1 MKYAIVNCDIYAGE
15 QVLFDKAILVNG
27 ERVEAIIDLDKVP
40 KEIEVIDIGGM
51 NVAPGFI
58 DLQVNGG
65 GGWLFNDEPTEACIS
80 KIYDAHKRF
89 GTTNFLPTLITTSL
103 DKMLQAIEVV
113 KSCTL
118 NKKFGV
124 LGLHLEGPYIS
135 GTKAGVHDKQNI
147 RYISNDEL
155 ESLAEKGRGVIK
167 LFTLAPE
174 AAKEE
179 HIRFLVRN
187 DIVVSVGHSDATYE
201 QAMEAFRWGV
211 SKTTHLFNAMTQF
224 SSREPGLVGATLDSG
239 DVWAGIIADG
249 FHVHFAS
256 IRICKRIKGRKLL
269 LVTDSMPP
277 VGSKTAEFKLGNLQ
291 VQCKDGR
298 CVTTDGTLAGS
309 ALDMATAVRNCVQ
322 KIGIALD
329 EALRMASMYPA
340 EVIGLSGTLGKIKP
354 GYMANMV
361 IFNNQLAVQGIVTQ
375 GDYQKFE

>member
-1 MKYAIVNCDIYAGE
+1 MKYSIVNCDIYDGE

-27 ERVEAIIDLDKVP
+27 ERIEAIIDLDKVP

-89 GTTNFLPTLITTSL
+89 GTTNFLPTLITTSI

-135 GTKAGVHDKQNI
+135 ATKAGVHDKQNI

-155 ESLAEKGRGVIK
+155 KSIAEKGRGVIK

-179 HIRFLVRN
+179 YIRFLVRN
-187 DIVVSVGHSDATYE
+187 DIVVSAGHSDATYE

-298 CVTTDGTLAGS
+298 CVTSDGTLAGS

-322 KIGIALD
+322 KVGITLE

-340 EVIGLSGTLGKIKP
+340 EVIGLSDTLGKIKP